1 MSQIDE
7 LERWKRDIYPKYWVR
22 KSREYGLDHYCKGLL
37 AIIQEMRPKCAFEL
51 AIGTGYPFA
60 EKLLACGI
68 DVAGSDISSELV
80 AELKRNFPTIKAYVG
95 GYEDLDKVKN
105 TIQQQFDLVYC
116 FRSTWYFSD
125 ISSALDFMLYFT
137 KPGGRVIFDIMNK
150 DSQWNKSM
158 VIKKNRVFILTL
170 IKNAT
175 KLMVNLFRPGHYM
188 TDTLF
193 GIREIMYSRYEIE
206 VILKDRG
213 LLYQMHTL
221 EEVVELGGGDARNKS
236 FSSDQKL
243 IFVAYK
249 S

>member
-1 MSQIDE
+1 
-7 LERWKRDIYPKYWVR
+7 
-22 KSREYGLDHYCKGLL
+22 
-37 AIIQEMRPKCAFEL
+37 
-51 AIGTGYPFA
+51 
-60 EKLLACGI
+60 
-68 DVAGSDISSELV
+68 
-80 AELKRNFPTIKAYVG
+80 
-95 GYEDLDKVKN
+95 
-105 TIQQQFDLVYC
+105 
-116 FRSTWYFSD
+116 
-125 ISSALDFMLYFT
+125 
-137 KPGGRVIFDIMNK
+137 
-150 DSQWNKSM
+150 
-158 VIKKNRVFILTL
+158 
-170 IKNAT
+170 
-175 KLMVNLFRPGHYM
+175 MVNLFRPGHYM